1 MLQYSEVMR
10 EAYSII
16 WLLHAKKHGLPMN
29 DGYGEFAANYHFQIL
44 RYELDCS
51 ESLMYCIVI
60 HFM

>member
-44 RYELDCS
+44 RYELDCRS
-51 ESLMYCIVI
+51 VVSL
-60 HFM
+60 